1 MPSPY
6 MEAGTSGNQKLIS
19 VAKTAKSYYI
29 TKKGINQ
36 RVMEIKS
43 TLLPTSVTY
52 SGESLSDTK
61 IPLLFENPVLKD
73 ENLSDKSR
81 IRFLFIG

>member
-29 TKKGINQ
+29 TKKGSILNRQ
-36 RVMEIKS
+36 S
-43 TLLPTSVTY
+43 T
-52 SGESLSDTK
+52 D
-61 IPLLFENPVLKD
+61 
-73 ENLSDKSR
+73 
-81 IRFLFIG
+81 